1 MKRRVPDPNV
11 IVGQETGYLKFLVVV
26 VTVVW

>member
-11 IVGQETGYLKFLVVV
+11 IVGQETDYLKFLVVV
-26 VTVVW
+26 VIVVR